1 MPLLDLKGVNA
12 RQSSKAMAV
21 VLGKRFNEAV
31 APFRS
36 SPTGLSGYFALR
48 VIFLRRD
55 QSCLQKNALIAKQ
68 PERQRYHRL
77 NQRFLK

>member
-12 RQSSKAMAV
+12 RRSSKVMAV

-36 SPTGLSGYFALR
+36 SPAGLSSGFALC
-48 VIFLRRD
+48 VAYRD
-55 QSCLQKNALIAKQ
+55 IGKG
-68 PERQRYHRL
+68 R
-77 NQRFLK
+77 